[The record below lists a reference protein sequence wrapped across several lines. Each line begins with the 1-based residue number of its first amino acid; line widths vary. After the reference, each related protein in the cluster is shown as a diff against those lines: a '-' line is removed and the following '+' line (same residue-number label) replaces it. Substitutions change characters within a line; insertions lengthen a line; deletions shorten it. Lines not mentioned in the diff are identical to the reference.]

1 MKNKSFKKSMPHKLI
16 TNKTFLYQTEN
27 SIKKNERFSEKKDD
41 VKEKGESEISYKPI
55 LTEQNFA

>member
-1 MKNKSFKKSMPHKLI
+1 MPHKLI